1 LLAGVEYVVMSAR
14 QSPDAELLAAL
25 YRVLAATPGIRLL
38 GRTLAH
44 RSRLSLDGKQPPGLN
59 FHATFLATGVVTS
72 TRARVP

>member
-1 LLAGVEYVVMSAR
+1 
-14 QSPDAELLAAL
+14 
-25 YRVLAATPGIRLL
+25 VLAATPGIRLL

>member
-25 YRVLAATPGIRLL
+25 YVLAATPGIRLL
-38 GRTLAH
+38 GRTLLH
-44 RSRLSLDGKQPPGLN
+44 RSRPFLDGKQPPGLN
-59 FHATFLATGVVTS
+59 FRATFLATGVVTS